1 MPWRTSLSYTG
12 QQLIW
17 ELNGCRNHTVDVYCY
32 IGDRFAF
39 SWYFFFLWVS
49 ALFSVSLR
57 VFVDVPFRLLVT
69 IVYLSAMPLIE
80 RIVNFSSAHRFLSHV
95 IFWMIVSVI
104 FLNRYTVEEYDEID
118 KIIYR
123 HCYYMSFMILASYFV
138 AYIIIPK
145 LILSKHYFQV
155 VLYFLAGSYVICVC
169 SRVVVIYL
177 LEPLIRTAPFG
188 QESLWVIMTD
198 IPKLFT
204 HYFAQAFSTAWVF
217 AFIKLI
223 RDQYLV
229 QRQSLKLEKEKA
241 QTELKV
247 LKAQLN
253 PHFLFNTLNNI
264 YSLSL
269 MNSPVTSRAIY
280 ELSEILDHVLY
291 RCNNTY
297 VPLSDE
303 IRLIENYLELEKLRY
318 TEKLKVSFAYSTDES
333 LEIAPLLLLSLVENA
348 FKHGAGESIGNPF
361 VNIDLQ
367 VKQGKFRFE
376 VANSFLPDCR
386 MQKDDRIG
394 LSNIRKQL
402 DLLYNNRYKL
412 NISDNG
418 EIFVVLLTIDLKDQ
432 Q

>member
-1 MPWRTSLSYTG
+1 
-12 QQLIW
+12 
-17 ELNGCRNHTVDVYCY
+17 
-32 IGDRFAF
+32 
-39 SWYFFFLWVS
+39 
-49 ALFSVSLR
+49 
-57 VFVDVPFRLLVT
+57 
-69 IVYLSAMPLIE
+69 MPLIE
-80 RIVNFSSAHRFLSHV
+80 RIVNFSSAHRLLSHV
-95 IFWMIVSVI
+95 IFWLIVAVI
-104 FLNRYTVEEYDEID
+104 FLNRYTIEEYDELD

-123 HCYYMSFMILASYFV
+123 HCYYMSFMILASYFI

-155 VLYFLAGSYVICVC
+155 ILYFLGGSYVICVC
-169 SRVVVIYL
+169 SRVAVIYL
-177 LEPLIRTAPFG
+177 LEPLIRPAPFG
-188 QESLWVIMTD
+188 QESLWEIMTD

-204 HYFAQAFSTAWVF
+204 HYFALAFSAAWVF

-229 QRQSLKLEKEKA
+229 QRRSLKLEKEKA

-297 VPLSDE
+297 VPISEE
-303 IRLIENYLELEKLRY
+303 IRLIGNYVELEKLRY
-318 TEKLKVSFAYSTDES
+318 TEKLKVSFKHTIDEHM
-333 LEIAPLLLLSLVENA
+333 EIAPLLLLSLVENA
-348 FKHGAGESIGNPF
+348 FKHGAGESVGRPF
-361 VNIDLQ
+361 VNIDLRLE
-367 VKQGKFRFE
+367 QGMFRFE
-376 VANSFLPDCR
+376 VANSFLPDNR
-386 MQKDDRIG
+386 MPGDERIG

-402 DLLYNNRYKL
+402 DLLYGDRYKL
-412 NISDNG
+412 NISDNQ
-418 EIFVVLLTIDLKDQ
+418 EIFVVLLTIDLKGRQ
-432 Q
+432 P